1 MGCVRSKK
9 REDVALD
16 SIVLEDFEP
25 LDPVDIEPAVSSAPA
40 ERDDSDSITSDDDDG
55 FLADG

>member
-9 REDVALD
+9 SENVALD

-25 LDPVDIEPAVSSAPA
+25 LDPADSEPAVSSAPA
-40 ERDDSDSITSDDDDG
+40 ERDDSDSLTSDEDDG
-55 FLADG
+55 ILADR